1 MVVIEGK
8 LYTDAG
14 RTKPDQT
21 KYNGHGGRQFYIIML
36 DGSRQWLTNNLW
48 SGGDVPDK
56 YRKTTMKDNA
66 KFI

>member
-1 MVVIEGK
+1 MLIIEGK

-14 RTKPDQT
+14 RTNPDDT
-21 KYNGHGGRQFYIIML
+21 AFNGHSGREFYIIML

-48 SGGDVPDK
+48 CGGDIPNK
-56 YRKTTMKDNA
+56 YQETTMKDNA